1 MVERHCDIQQFEK
14 STRYRT
20 EVRAESLLLCS
31 KVKSIAIEAMEEK
44 QIASSHTHW

>member
-31 KVKSIAIEAMEEK
+31 KVKSIATEEK